1 MKNYIAISLIL
12 VAALTVQAGPG
23 DVLEVSASK
32 VRVSFD
38 EQADELVMVFA
49 EDFAGSGHSVIDLN
63 RLTDLEYKTRVMRY
77 FGGLL
82 KNETHHFK
90 KLRLVQ
96 GGETIELPFSRENV
110 SRIVNN
116 MCDYRLGEEQDAI
129 DMMN

>member
-1 MKNYIAISLIL
+1 MKTIIACSLIL
-12 VAALTVQAGPG
+12 FAALTVQAGPG
-23 DVLEVSASK
+23 DVLEVNASK

-38 EQADELVMVFA
+38 EEGSELVMVFA

-63 RLTDLEYKTRVMRY
+63 RLTELEYKTRVMRY

-96 GGETIELPFSRENV
+96 GGETIELPFSRENI

-116 MCDYRLGEEQDAI
+116 MCDYHLGEQQDAI
-129 DMMN
+129 DMIN